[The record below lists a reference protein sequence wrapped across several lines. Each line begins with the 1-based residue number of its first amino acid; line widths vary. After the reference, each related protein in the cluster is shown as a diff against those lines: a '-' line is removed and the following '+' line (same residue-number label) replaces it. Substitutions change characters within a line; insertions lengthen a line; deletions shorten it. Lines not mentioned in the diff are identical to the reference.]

1 MESTADQVRKIL
13 EAQFK
18 PVHLEII
25 DESAQHAGHAGAA
38 SGGGHYRVTIAS
50 ARFENLPAIAR
61 HRLIHDALA
70 ALLRRDIHALTL
82 TPLTPDQWKEKR

>member
-1 MESTADQVRKIL
+1 MESTPDQIRKIL
-13 EAQFK
+13 EEQFQ
-18 PVHLEII
+18 PVHLEIH

-38 SGGGHYRVTIAS
+38 SGGGHYRVTIVS

-61 HRLIHDALA
+61 HRLVHEALA

-82 TPLTPDQWKEKR
+82 APHTPAQWKG